1 MKIVQEGVESALAKL
16 RQGQKSLEKFG
27 NTSYQVYASSY
38 SEVSGLD
45 AAGAFHYTVSSVNEP
60 EATKGVVTFFD
71 NSATL
76 LNSHLVGYVVQ
87 DVYNSLAVSDP
98 MRDAADWSAR
108 TLVENTVVEPPIV
121 NSFTAMP
128 IYAATPQ
135 FIESLVK
142 ELVSTDTGSMESVSK
157 NWMETARALTDAS
170 TSLPSAMRD
179 LTSSAETE
187 SVQRAIDELTQIR
200 TLTRDYSNR
209 SMLMAVHAGNL
220 VNLTY
225 RNQFEAMVMLAIA
238 RASGAAPGSEE
249 PYLQAFPAKLMSE
262 LLAVKPSFDNLLLP
276 KDSPNGGEN
285 AITGPAAL
293 ASTEFPKVTLP
304 KPIQD
309 VFTQAGY
316 GDLAHAQ
323 TPTEVIEQF
332 GRPNPDMLE
341 RIAAGATQTQAAS
354 AAAPSLP
361 PIAGG
366 GPSFAG
372 TTPAFAGTGTG
383 FTGAPT
389 AGGAT
394 PFGAGTPGAGAPGV
408 GGVGGFA
415 SPFGAGAAG
424 AGALRAGAGAGAGG
438 GGLDRSAAVPGSG
451 LRGGRVGGVGGAG
464 GLGGVGSGGTGG
476 SGATGGLAPGV
487 GSPGV
492 GAPSAG
498 ATNVVAGNP
507 GGAGAHGSRGGVVG
521 GPAAGNGGRGRSNGK
536 KGKVQAVTSAVE
548 REGNLKALLGEAPEV
563 VPGVIGSWVR
573 QPRT

>member
-1 MKIVQEGVESALAKL
+1 
-16 RQGQKSLEKFG
+16 
-27 NTSYQVYASSY
+27 
-38 SEVSGLD
+38 
-45 AAGAFHYTVSSVNEP
+45 
-60 EATKGVVTFFD
+60 
-71 NSATL
+71 
-76 LNSHLVGYVVQ
+76 
-87 DVYNSLAVSDP
+87 
-98 MRDAADWSAR
+98 
-108 TLVENTVVEPPIV
+108 
-121 NSFTAMP
+121 
-128 IYAATPQ
+128 
-135 FIESLVK
+135 
-142 ELVSTDTGSMESVSK
+142 
-157 NWMETARALTDAS
+157 METARAVTQAS
-170 TSLPSAMRD
+170 KWLPIAMRD

-187 SVQRAIDELTQIR
+187 SVQRAIDELAHIE
-200 TLTRDYSNR
+200 TLAHNYHVR
-209 SMLMAVHAGNL
+209 SMLMGIHTRNL
-220 VNLTY
+220 VDVTY

-238 RASGAAPGSEE
+238 RAPGAAPRSEK
-249 PYLQAFPAKLMSE
+249 PYLEAFPAKLMSE
-262 LLAVKPSFDNLLLP
+262 LVAVKPSFDNLLLP
-276 KDSPNGGEN
+276 KDSPNGGEID
-285 AITGPAAL
+285 ITGPATV
-293 ASTEFPKVTLP
+293 ASTEFPNVTLP

-309 VFTQAGY
+309 AFTQAGY
-316 GDLAHAQ
+316 ADLAHAQ

-372 TTPAFAGTGTG
+372 TAPAFAGTGAG
-383 FTGAPT
+383 LTGAPT

-415 SPFGAGAAG
+415 SPFGAGVGAGAAG
-424 AGALRAGAGAGAGG
+424 AGALRAGAGAGG
-438 GGLDRSAAVPGSG
+438 GGLDRGAAVPGSG
-451 LRGGRVGGVGGAG
+451 LRGGRGGGVGGAG
-464 GLGGVGSGGTGG
+464 GLGGFGSGGTGG
-476 SGATGGLAPGV
+476 SGSGFGATGGVAPGV

-507 GGAGAHGSRGGVVG
+507 GGAGANGSRGGVVG
-521 GPAAGNGGRGRSNGK
+521 GPAAGNGGRGRSSGR

-548 REGNLKALLGEAPEV
+548 REGNLKALLGEGPEV